1 VAGGLSD
8 PAIAQRRPSPWSF
21 IGGRLPMSVVRRIC
35 LFIAAVGLVAAIA
48 APTAS
53 AHDRRGASEQDRR
66 GPVVTQLASFGDGSF
81 TTGSTIGPDGAL
93 YVTDGSSGKV
103 LRIDRR
109 SGRIT
114 TYAEGLPIKAF
125 ATDIGGPVDV
135 VFVGRTAYV
144 LVTLVS
150 GVVSGETGDEP
161 FGDPDDINGIY
172 RIERDGSF
180 TVIADIGSWSAD
192 NPPETDIFIDTGV
205 QYAMERYHGGFL
217 VTDGHHNRVLRVG
230 RNGSINEI
238 ATFGNVVPTGLE
250 VTKHRVFITQLGPI
264 PHEPEDGK
272 VLALRRRSE
281 PIEIASGASM
291 LIDVERGPH
300 GKLYA
305 VSQGQWNGVGE
316 GSPAFPDTG
325 RLLIVKRD
333 GSLKPVVDRR
343 GQELVLDRPTSIE
356 FVGHTAYVVSVDGKV
371 YKIANL

>member
-1 VAGGLSD
+1 MPVT
-8 PAIAQRRPSPWSF
+8 
-21 IGGRLPMSVVRRIC
+21 RRIC
-35 LFIAAVGLVAAIA
+35 LFIAAVGLVAATV

-66 GPVVTQLASFGDGSF
+66 GPVVTQLAKFGDGSF

-114 TYAEGLPIKAF
+114 TYAEGLPTKAF
-125 ATDIGGPVDV
+125 PTDIGGPVDV

-150 GVVSGETGDEP
+150 GVVEGEGP
-161 FGDPDDINGIY
+161 FGNPDDINGIY

-192 NPPETDIFIDTGV
+192 NPPDTDIFIDTGV
-205 QYAMERYHGGFL
+205 QYAMERYRGGFL

-250 VTKHRVFITQLGPI
+250 VTKGRVFITQMGPI

-272 VLALRRRSE
+272 VLLLRRGSD
-281 PIEIASGASM
+281 PIEIASGARM
-291 LIDVERGPH
+291 LLDVERGPH

-305 VSQGQWNGVGE
+305 LSQGRWDGTIE
-316 GSPAFPDTG
+316 GAPALPNTG
-325 RLLIVKRD
+325 RLVIVKRD
-333 GSLKPVVDRR
+333 GSLKPVVDRH
-343 GQELVLDRPTSIE
+343 GQELVLDRPTSME
-356 FVGHTAYVVSVDGKV
+356 FVGDTAYVVSVDGNV
-371 YKIANL
+371 YRIDNL